1 MNAKDS
7 SSTPRRSSATS
18 GWREM
23 PSMHRPEAMP
33 WPTPE
38 PIAAKP
44 MAKPAPMADK
54 AGIHTEPSSANAACG
69 VTKVAAVKAAAVPVL
84 AVGADTWELLGA
96 GTKAVRNAP
105 QLSSTAPVRTKERA
119 ISNNQKLTLQA
130 MEAGTGELEPS
141 QSPVI
146 SLYKSTGLAAS
157 RFEQIQFGTIFFGR
171 TLDFAGVP
179 YQYRIIRFWWYASM
193 SCCQSNL
200 WYAMSLNVF
209 AALSLDSGDL
219 VKFQIYEDLSCMMLP
234 GKKKETVK
242 GAKRSCPETT

>member
-1 MNAKDS
+1 
-7 SSTPRRSSATS
+7 
-18 GWREM
+18 M

-69 VTKVAAVKAAAVPVL
+69 VTKVAAVKAAAAVPVL

-119 ISNNQKLTLQA
+119 ISANLSLTQQA
-130 MEAGTGELEPS
+130 IEAGTGELEPNH
-141 QSPVI
+141 PCI
-146 SLYKSTGLAAS
+146 RAS
-157 RFEQIQFGTIFFGR
+157 RLAEGMLCVLRSSKHVAAISRRFNVLSVSSRRSPEIASVAHTAHTLQNETFATIGF
-171 TLDFAGVP
+171 
-179 YQYRIIRFWWYASM
+179 
-193 SCCQSNL
+193 
-200 WYAMSLNVF
+200 
-209 AALSLDSGDL
+209 
-219 VKFQIYEDLSCMMLP
+219 
-234 GKKKETVK
+234 
-242 GAKRSCPETT
+242 

>member
-1 MNAKDS
+1 
-7 SSTPRRSSATS
+7 
-18 GWREM
+18 M

-69 VTKVAAVKAAAVPVL
+69 VTKVAAVKAAAAVPVL

-119 ISNNQKLTLQA
+119 ISANLSLTQQA
-130 MEAGTGELEPS
+130 IEAGTGELEPGD
-141 QSPVI
+141 V
-146 SLYKSTGLAAS
+146 AS
-157 RFEQIQFGTIFFGR
+157 F
-171 TLDFAGVP
+171 
-179 YQYRIIRFWWYASM
+179 
-193 SCCQSNL
+193 C
-200 WYAMSLNVF
+200 
-209 AALSLDSGDL
+209 
-219 VKFQIYEDLSCMMLP
+219 
-234 GKKKETVK
+234 
-242 GAKRSCPETT
+242 

>member
-1 MNAKDS
+1 MKAKDS

-84 AVGADTWELLGA
+84 AVGADTWELRGA

-105 QLSSTAPVRTKERA
+105 QHSSTAPVRTKERA
-119 ISNNQKLTLQA
+119 MSTTKIDP
-130 MEAGTGELEPS
+130 TGNRS
-141 QSPVI
+141 W
-146 SLYKSTGLAAS
+146 YW
-157 RFEQIQFGTIFFGR
+157 R
-171 TLDFAGVP
+171 TLSQGLLILVARRCRNPGPQDL
-179 YQYRIIRFWWYASM
+179 QCILRCASLRM
-193 SCCQSNL
+193 VDCSCKTNQNKLVSESSLVRCSNE
-200 WYAMSLNVF
+200 N
-209 AALSLDSGDL
+209 
-219 VKFQIYEDLSCMMLP
+219 E
-234 GKKKETVK
+234 ERK
-242 GAKRSCPETT
+242 GYPSKTL

>member
-119 ISNNQKLTLQA
+119 ISNNQNP
-130 MEAGTGELEPS
+130 TGNRS
-141 QSPVI
+141 WHW
-146 SLYKSTGLAAS
+146 
-157 RFEQIQFGTIFFGR
+157 R
-171 TLDFAGVP
+171 T
-179 YQYRIIRFWWYASM
+179 
-193 SCCQSNL
+193 
-200 WYAMSLNVF
+200 
-209 AALSLDSGDL
+209 
-219 VKFQIYEDLSCMMLP
+219 
-234 GKKKETVK
+234 
-242 GAKRSCPETT
+242 